1 MHDMCIRIEVC
12 VDFVLC
18 AYVSARCVV
27 SVPRDVVLVGWI
39 CGGFLSRM
47 NRGMRAGFTRVH
59 EVRCSG
65 VKDFYRRSIAHRDAT
80 LQIEGERVSDFNNV
94 GWVYWARF

>member
-1 MHDMCIRIEVC
+1 MMCLCEGIMHVMLIRVGVC
-12 VDFVLC
+12 LDFVLC

-47 NRGMRAGFTRVH
+47 TAACVQASPACTR
-59 EVRCSG
+59 SG
-65 VKDFYRRSIAHRDAT
+65 
-80 LQIEGERVSDFNNV
+80 
-94 GWVYWARF
+94 ARE